1 MMKIIFLINTQVL
14 RLFNVF
20 ANNSSVNIKLSK
32 AQLHKIEQSEEFL
45 GRLSGPLIKSRFLF
59 KNIL

>member
-14 RLFNVF
+14 RLCNVF
-20 ANNSSVNIKLSK
+20 ANNSSVNVKLSK

-45 GRLSGPLIKSRFLF
+45 GRLSGPLIKSRFPF

>member
-1 MMKIIFLINTQVL
+1 MMKIIFLINAQVL
-14 RLFNVF
+14 RLCNVF
-20 ANNSSVNIKLSK
+20 ANNSSVNVKLSK

>member
-14 RLFNVF
+14 RLCNVF